1 VVTLRLVDTHCN
13 QDRTRIR
20 RQTTQQFPTCSSL
33 SQSNVVNII
42 FTAAAFAECIVTRST
57 QPAAVACLWLY
68 YEGTVKNGVVPLP
81 TLRVHTCLQVSLP
94 LVAVSHCQLSEKI
107 VVESVVAAW
116 VAKCLF
122 VGLLRP
128 RTIPEVNPVVLLDQ
142 QRKAAV
148 STAKTD
154 VFAWPQLAFTLTPP
168 GESSRLLRCG
178 LALPS
183 LQQLVVRRLGA
194 RCVLADTRRVC
205 GCIARISQLEVAHIH
220 VCLLL
225 ARLRLSVQGHTLCRE
240 LQRGCYRGNPLEKP
254 RRTGTVYIRLRGHY
268 ERESRGDLQNHKMNA
283 NIVSRAYLQPKK
295 LLTYVHAIMLIVELL
310 EETEREREN
319 RIADCLA
326 LDKCMIWTLDFT
338 ETVVGKYKFSK
349 I

>member
-1 VVTLRLVDTHCN
+1 M
-13 QDRTRIR
+13 
-20 RQTTQQFPTCSSL
+20 
-33 SQSNVVNII
+33 
-42 FTAAAFAECIVTRST
+42 
-57 QPAAVACLWLY
+57 
-68 YEGTVKNGVVPLP
+68 
-81 TLRVHTCLQVSLP
+81 
-94 LVAVSHCQLSEKI
+94 
-107 VVESVVAAW
+107 
-116 VAKCLF
+116 
-122 VGLLRP
+122 
-128 RTIPEVNPVVLLDQ
+128 
-142 QRKAAV
+142 

-154 VFAWPQLAFTLTPP
+154 GFAWPQLAFTLTPP

-183 LQQLVVRRLGA
+183 LQQLVRRLGA

-205 GCIARISQLEVAHIH
+205 GCIACISQLEVAHIH

-283 NIVSRAYLQPKK
+283 NIIGRAYLHPKK
-295 LLTYVHAIMLIVELL
+295 LLTYVHAMMLIVELL

-319 RIADCLA
+319 RRADCLA